1 MVKKV
6 WLDLCLAVCWSCT
19 PHTTQQRLLLKG
31 SCLLSLKIPSSPWR
45 LSDVTQT
52 GARLKMASLFSSPL
66 WHTKVGLLSWRIAQ
80 WLERWTHD
88 RKIAGS
94 NPCRSIFFSR
104 VNFLC
109 WLLFCYPFHP
119 RVTAGAHKRPQS
131 FCWKCRWQVTAKY
144 ACTLPMWLCT
154 KWHGAWFY
162 GVHRTCRDGSSF
174 MWHQPCQRCKYT
186 TSVDTQKAH
195 YKKLVTPIESHASTV
210 SLLESR
216 E

>member
-1 MVKKV
+1 MLQNIQDAAWNETSHPKSVHIYCHQTIPAIQSNN
-6 WLDLCLAVCWSCT
+6 DIIPTGDPQCT
-19 PHTTQQRLLLKG
+19 MG
-31 SCLLSLKIPSSPWR
+31 S
-45 LSDVTQT
+45 
-52 GARLKMASLFSSPL
+52 
-66 WHTKVGLLSWRIAQ
+66 
-80 WLERWTHD
+80 WLECRICDWKVT
-88 RKIAGS
+88 GS

-174 MWHQPCQRCKYT
+174 MWHQPCQCCKYT
-186 TSVDTQKAH
+186 TLVDIQKRAIKS
-195 YKKLVTPIESHASTV
+195 Y
-210 SLLESR
+210 SLTKNHM
-216 E
+216 